1 MHPAR
6 LLSTALLA
14 LTVTACGSSV
24 TVTDLP
30 EDVGPP
36 SADATIRVDD
46 NRFEPAELVV
56 EVDTPVTWVW
66 EGRIVHDVAGD
77 RFRSSV
83 QVEGDFTHTF
93 DQIGSHA
100 YVCTLHPGMQGVV
113 HVIEATP

>member
-1 MHPAR
+1 MRCAR
-6 LLSTALLA
+6 LLLSALLV
-14 LTVTACGSSV
+14 VTLAACGDSV

-30 EDVGPP
+30 DDIGPP
-36 SADATIRVDD
+36 SSDATIRIRD
-46 NRFEPAELVV
+46 NAFEPEALVV
-56 EVDTPVTWVW
+56 EIDTAVTWVW
-66 EGRIVHDVAGD
+66 EGHIVHDVAGD

-83 QVEGDFTHTF
+83 QLEGDFTHTF